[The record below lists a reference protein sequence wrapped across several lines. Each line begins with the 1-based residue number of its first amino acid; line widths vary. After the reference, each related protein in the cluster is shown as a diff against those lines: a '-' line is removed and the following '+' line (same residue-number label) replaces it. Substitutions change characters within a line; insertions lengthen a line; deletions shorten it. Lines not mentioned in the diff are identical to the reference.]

1 MYVPVTK
8 RKINYLIKDALLQE
22 IETEECPY
30 VHMSIRDA
38 TNKTTQSSPDRMK
51 GSVAA
56 CYRSTV
62 DTKPVAV

>member
-8 RKINYLIKDALLQE
+8 RKINYLNKGRASTRNRD
-22 IETEECPY
+22 PR
-30 VHMSIRDA
+30 MSIWDA
-38 TNKTTQSSPDRMK
+38 TNKTPQSSPDRMK

-56 CYRSTV
+56 CYRNTV